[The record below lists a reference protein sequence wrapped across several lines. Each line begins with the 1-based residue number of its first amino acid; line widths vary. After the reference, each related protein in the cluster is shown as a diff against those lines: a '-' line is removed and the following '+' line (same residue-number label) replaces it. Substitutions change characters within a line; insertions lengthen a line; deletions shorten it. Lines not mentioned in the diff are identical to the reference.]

1 MQDISHFNK
10 KLVKAKQSTN
20 KATENAM
27 LKKLYLKFGG
37 IIVI

>member
-20 KATENAM
+20 KTTENAM
-27 LKKLYLKFGG
+27 LKNFALNSVALL
-37 IIVI
+37 